1 MVAVWYFARMTIQPP
16 KRRQRKRERT
26 ASHLSA
32 TAFKLFEAHGYDA
45 VSMEQIADEA
55 DVAKATLYNHFPV
68 KEALLAHRF
77 REDIAAGMT
86 ELATALAAHKS
97 FDQRMRYLLRESA
110 AWHSER
116 RAYMPHYLRF
126 LTSQASY
133 GETPTNHALR
143 DQRFDT
149 DTRQILTL
157 MIQAGQMAG
166 EIDTRQTAEQIA
178 WSFEYLLF
186 GAVSAWLC
194 DPNTD
199 LTTRFLA
206 AFDLLMHGISSA
218 HPAKTTANT
227 KAQTTTARSR
237 SSGVK

>member
-1 MVAVWYFARMTIQPP
+1 MKSQPP
-16 KRRQRKRERT
+16 DRRRRKRERT
-26 ASHLSA
+26 ASHLSE

-77 REDIAAGMT
+77 REDIAAGMA
-86 ELATALAAHKS
+86 ERAVALAAHKN
-97 FDQRMRYLLRESA
+97 FDQRMRYLLSESA

-116 RAYMPHYLRF
+116 RVYMPHYLRF
-126 LTSQASY
+126 LTSQANY
-133 GETPTNHALR
+133 GEAPTNSVPR
-143 DQRFDT
+143 DQRFQT
-149 DTRQILTL
+149 DTKQILTL
-157 MIQAGQMAG
+157 MFQAAQQSG
-166 EIDTRQTAEQIA
+166 EIETRQTAEQIA

-206 AFDLLMHGISSA
+206 AFDLLMHGISNA
-218 HPAKTTANT
+218 RPVKAETKIKAKTKT
-227 KAQTTTARSR
+227 QTTTARPR